1 MLHRSYQYLS
11 RKKWYLVFSA
21 SIFIAKIQSSG
32 FLILSSLFLSSRDIG
47 ILSLAYSLLS
57 FLTLFIS
64 TGIIENLISRLRRN
78 SNRDPFPIFVDL
90 LISLFFNFFFA
101 SIFLFAFRSYLP
113 REVNTMLA
121 PLLLISLVTAICA
134 LASYYLR
141 YTNRNLY
148 SLTYFLFIPTFGF
161 SVFLISIS
169 SRISLDTSIGIWSI
183 SLLAVLVSC
192 VLFSSI
198 SIAPLCLSLSLKDI
212 LHLFPYYL
220 INILGWV
227 TGYGMTFILNQRFSL
242 SEVGAYAFLLSISSI
257 SQLIATGIEMSW
269 NPTFIKLL
277 ETDPSFAS
285 RKSHYIF
292 SLIAILLAL
301 SSWLC
306 KFTLDFLQHYN
317 LISALNDVNYQ
328 LYLPIMFSAYVVCI
342 PYWLIQDYLTAYS
355 KSKHLLL
362 ITLFSC
368 LFSLPLWIYLQ
379 FKLGVIGIFIG
390 FLVQMIIKSLSA
402 LFLFEKSLPILIPY
416 RAISL
421 ALLLVFLP
429 ISIQSIRAHL

>member
-11 RKKWYLVFSA
+11 SKKWYLVFST

-32 FLILSSLFLSSRDIG
+32 FLILSSFFLSSGDIG

-64 TGIIENLISRLRRN
+64 TGIIENLISRLRSN
-78 SNRDPFPIFVDL
+78 SNRDPFPILIDL
-90 LISLFFNFFFA
+90 LISLFFNFSFV
-101 SIFLFAFRSYLP
+101 SIILFIFRSYLP
-113 REVNTMLA
+113 REVNTILA
-121 PLLLISLVTAICA
+121 PLLLISVVTAICA
-134 LASYYLR
+134 LFSYYFR

-148 SLTYFLFIPTFGF
+148 SLAYFLFIPTFGF
-161 SVFLISIS
+161 IIFLFSIG
-169 SRISLDTSIGIWSI
+169 SRIPLDTSLGIWSI
-183 SLLAVLVSC
+183 SLLVALAFC
-192 VLFSSI
+192 LLFSSI
-198 SIAPLCLSLSLKDI
+198 GSTPLSLSLPFKDI
-212 LHLFPYYL
+212 VHLFPYYF
-220 INILGWV
+220 INIRGWF
-227 TGYGMTFILNQRFSL
+227 TGYGMTFIINQGYSL
-242 SEVGAYAFLLSISSI
+242 SEVGTYAFLLSMSSI
-257 SQLIATGIEMSW
+257 SQLIVAGIEMSW
-269 NPTFIKLL
+269 NTKFIKLL
-277 ETDPSFAS
+277 ETDPSLAS

-306 KFTLDFLQHYN
+306 KVTLDLLQHFN
-317 LISALNDVNYQ
+317 LLSALNEANYQ

-355 KSKHLLL
+355 KSKQLLQ
-362 ITLFSC
+362 ITLFSA

-379 FKLGVIGIFIG
+379 SKLGFIGIFIG
-390 FLVQMIIKSLSA
+390 FFTQMLFKSLAA
-402 LFLFEKSLPILIPY
+402 LFIFEKSLPVLIPY

-429 ISIQSIRAHL
+429 ISIQSIRAYP